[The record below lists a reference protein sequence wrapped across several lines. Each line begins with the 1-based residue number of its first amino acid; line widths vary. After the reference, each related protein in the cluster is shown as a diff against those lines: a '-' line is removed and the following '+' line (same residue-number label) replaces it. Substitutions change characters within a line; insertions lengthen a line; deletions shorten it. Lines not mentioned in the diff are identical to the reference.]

1 MACHA
6 LIVSDMRTA
15 NPNLKF
21 EWQIQRGGK
30 GTTSVLYNKVARQH
44 CVWVIWHS
52 FRFAHKH
59 VNTFH
64 VFFLLPAS
72 FYDKQ
77 NACKSRILQ
86 TINALRQ
93 AAALRCL
100 EQVPLHSTLCSA
112 VAQFMPLAVLRV
124 RLSVCVWQRQI
135 LLMPKCV
142 CARIL
147 CSFFFLLQQIRFLCT
162 NQTEN
167 IRQMEKKERRKAGRK
182 DWMKERKQKAGRH
195 TVQYAKL

>member
-1 MACHA
+1 M
-6 LIVSDMRTA
+6 L
-15 NPNLKF
+15 PKLKVRIGNSKR
-21 EWQIQRGGK
+21 ERQR
-30 GTTSVLYNKVARQH
+30 VLYNKVARQH

-59 VNTFH
+59 VNTFRV
-64 VFFLLPAS
+64 VFFLIRSTLPAS

-93 AAALRCL
+93 AAACHPWGGSRFAL
-100 EQVPLHSTLCSA
+100 PALCS
-112 VAQFMPLAVLRV
+112 VAQFMPLAVL
-124 RLSVCVWQRQI
+124 CVWQRQI

-142 CARIL
+142 CARIP
-147 CSFFFLLQQIRFLCT
+147 CSFFFFLQQQIRFLCT

-167 IRQMEKKERRKAGRK
+167 IRQMAKQERSKA
-182 DWMKERKQKAGRH
+182 
-195 TVQYAKL
+195 

>member
-1 MACHA
+1 MQ
-6 LIVSDMRTA
+6 
-15 NPNLKF
+15 PKLKVRIGNSKR
-21 EWQIQRGGK
+21 EGEQQR
-30 GTTSVLYNKVARQH
+30 VLYNKVARQH

-59 VNTFH
+59 VNTFRV
-64 VFFLLPAS
+64 VFFLIRSTLPAS

-93 AAALRCL
+93 AAACHPWGGSRFRSSLFRC
-100 EQVPLHSTLCSA
+100 S
-112 VAQFMPLAVLRV
+112 VAQFMPLAVLFQ
-124 RLSVCVWQRQI
+124 CVWQRQI

-142 CARIL
+142 CARIP
-147 CSFFFLLQQIRFLCT
+147 CSFFFFQQQQIRFLCT

-167 IRQMEKKERRKAGRK
+167 IRQMAKQERSKA
-182 DWMKERKQKAGRH
+182 
-195 TVQYAKL
+195 

>member
-1 MACHA
+1 MQ
-6 LIVSDMRTA
+6 
-15 NPNLKF
+15 PKLKVRIGNSKR
-21 EWQIQRGGK
+21 EGERQR
-30 GTTSVLYNKVARQH
+30 VLYNKVARQH

-59 VNTFH
+59 VNTFRV
-64 VFFLLPAS
+64 VFFLIRSTLPAS

-93 AAALRCL
+93 AAACHPWGGSRFRSSLSL
-100 EQVPLHSTLCSA
+100 SLLCRTIYA
-112 VAQFMPLAVLRV
+112 TCCAVLC
-124 RLSVCVWQRQI
+124 VCQRQI

-142 CARIL
+142 CARIP
-147 CSFFFLLQQIRFLCT
+147 CSFFFFQQQQIRFLCT

-167 IRQMEKKERRKAGRK
+167 IRQMAKQERSKA
-182 DWMKERKQKAGRH
+182 
-195 TVQYAKL
+195 